1 MFERLKNW
9 LALTATEQRVILF
22 LAATFLIGAGIRL
35 YQETFPSQQKF
46 DYRSADSTFA
56 SLSELL
62 RAGTKEKTTRT
73 DDQLININSATKN
86 ELMSL
91 PGIGAVIAER
101 IILFREDEGPF
112 TSIDDLRKVKG
123 VSMKKFQQLK
133 ARVTVR

>member
-56 SLSELL
+56 SLSESL
-62 RAGTKEKTTRT
+62 RADTTENMDRT
-73 DDQLININSATKN
+73 DDQLININSATKDK
-86 ELMSL
+86 LMSL
-91 PGIGAVIAER
+91 PGIGSVIAER

-123 VSMKKFQQLK
+123 VSTKKFQQLK

>member
-1 MFERLKNW
+1 
-9 LALTATEQRVILF
+9 
-22 LAATFLIGAGIRL
+22 
-35 YQETFPSQQKF
+35 
-46 DYRSADSTFA
+46 
-56 SLSELL
+56 
-62 RAGTKEKTTRT
+62 
-73 DDQLININSATKN
+73 
-86 ELMSL
+86 MSL